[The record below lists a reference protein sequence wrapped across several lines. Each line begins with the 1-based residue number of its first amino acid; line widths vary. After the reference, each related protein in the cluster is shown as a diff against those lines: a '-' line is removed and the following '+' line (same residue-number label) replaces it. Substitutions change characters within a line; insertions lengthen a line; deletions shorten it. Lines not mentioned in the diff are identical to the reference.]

1 MKKIKKTL
9 LSTLRNELHINL
21 KRIDLSQ
28 SFSQYIAINS
38 LEFNLLLY
46 YVEDKLS
53 MEIADEKVSMNQS
66 IDEFV
71 KTLYSLK
78 VNTKL
83 SIS

>member
-9 LSTLRNELHINL
+9 LSTLRNELHINPN
-21 KRIDLSQ
+21 RIDLNQ

-46 YVEDKLS
+46 YVENKLS

-71 KTLYSLK
+71 KTLYLLK
-78 VNTKL
+78 ADRKHSN
-83 SIS
+83 